1 MLQRRSFQSNGEVN
15 PLAKRARTSKLSV
28 EDGVLKEEAANDD
41 DWAPRGYLSLM
52 DGLNSIRWLYI
63 LCEVGSEQSIH
74 SYFDWMIKKSRMRG
88 VQVEQFKVYFEKVS
102 WRVCAQ
108 LRANRTWKEA
118 TEDIMSDVTALQE
131 SLLREPAPTP
141 ANKRKNTGQDE
152 AAADPYKGFPT
163 KRGKGRGSKGLSGKG
178 AWKGKWQHQDSSRPW
193 QTGGG
198 WNAEARH

>member
-1 MLQRRSFQSNGEVN
+1 MIDRYNAVTVNGEQRFFPEQELLGAESVVARVLYEHRTSKLYSPVGLGEVLQRRSFQSNGEVN

-74 SYFDWMIKKSRMRG
+74 SYFDWMIKKSRMRV

-141 ANKRKNTGQDE
+141 ANKRKNTGQEGD
-152 AAADPYKGFPT
+152 
-163 KRGKGRGSKGLSGKG
+163 GR
-178 AWKGKWQHQDSSRPW
+178 
-193 QTGGG
+193 
-198 WNAEARH
+198 